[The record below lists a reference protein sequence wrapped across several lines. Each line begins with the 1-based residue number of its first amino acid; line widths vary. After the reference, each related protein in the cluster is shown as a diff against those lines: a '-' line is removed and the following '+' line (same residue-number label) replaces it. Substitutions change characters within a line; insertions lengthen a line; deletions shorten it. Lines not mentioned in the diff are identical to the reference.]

1 MKYEW
6 PEELRGPDVIPK
18 DKRWEN
24 KDYLKFVSEM
34 PCANCDLKDGTV
46 VPHHLKHRY
55 SPYSGGGTGLKASDI
70 FVMPLCFECHSRA
83 HNGDRDVLVWQAEFI
98 FKTLDKAT
106 KHGVIS
112 ISYIPYET
120 LIL

>member
-18 DKRWEN
+18 DKRWES

-34 PCANCDLKDGTV
+34 PCANCELKDGTV

-55 SPYSGGGTGLKASDI
+55 SPHSGGGTGLKASDI
-70 FVMPLCFECHSRA
+70 FVMPLCFECHTKA
-83 HNGDRDVLVWQAEFI
+83 HNGDRDVLDWQAQFI

-112 ISYIPYET
+112 ISYTPYET